1 MQPKVIEADADVG
14 RRTLCLFMDETG
26 HEEFKSDQRFF
37 AIGGIAG
44 FTPQVEHASRLWRQ
58 MKAKHFG
65 GAEMP
70 LHASGKMI
78 TRSQI
83 DAVTEFFKRSRL
95 PRFAFIIKR
104 PPVLPSNINALKLLH
119 PLMAEELAR
128 MIGDLPT
135 LPSDVL
141 ICLEHSERLMPKIIE
156 AMPGVSLQIDD
167 TDVPVVGLFT
177 RKEPPEPLLEMA
189 DQLTWR
195 AQRQY
200 KDQAPGKEL
209 MPEFVAVF
217 PEGAAYAIYRE
228 LRVGTMSGGE
238 EPQWQLSFAEDDRV
252 RVRLEWPGRRT
263 ARKA

>member
-1 MQPKVIEADADVG
+1 MQPKVINADVG

-26 HEEFKSDQRFF
+26 HEQFKSDQRFF

-44 FTPQVEHASRLWRQ
+44 FGPQIEHASRLWRQ

-65 GAEMP
+65 GPDEP
-70 LHASGKMI
+70 LHASGKMM
-78 TRSQI
+78 TRPQI

-95 PRFAFIIKR
+95 PRFVFIIKR

-119 PLMAEELAR
+119 PLMAEELAH

-141 ICLEHSERLMPKIIE
+141 ICLEHSERLIPKIIE
-156 AMPGVSLQIDD
+156 AMPGVSLLIDD

-177 RKEPPEPLLEMA
+177 HKQSSEPLLEMA

-200 KDQAPGKEL
+200 KDHVAGKEL

-217 PEGAAYAIYRE
+217 PERAVYAIYRE

-238 EPQWQLSFAEDDRV
+238 EPRWELSFAEDDRV
-252 RVRLEWPGRRT
+252 HVRLDWSGRKT
-263 ARKA
+263 ASTA